1 MTKKVFLPNGIADDG
16 KEYLQARDYELIMGT
31 GRDEETMIKEGKDAD
46 AILVGTQTMSERV
59 MSAMPNLQVIA
70 RNGVGFDGV
79 DIDVATKRK
88 IYTTITPQA
97 LSESVA
103 ESTVTMILALAKNI
117 YNDSYQMRQG
127 NLDYRK
133 THQGIDLKNK
143 TVGILGFG
151 RIGQMVASM
160 LQVFGVNILIFDP
173 HASDVEFGEL
183 VSRETIFEKS
193 DIITIHLPLVDGTRG
208 SISTHEFES
217 MKSTAMIVN
226 LARGPIIDTDAL
238 VTALRTNEIAAAGLD
253 VFDEEPLAMN
263 SPLFELENVL
273 VTPHIASNTVETK
286 NRMAVDAASEIDR
299 VLQGKKPKWAV
310 NQF

>member
-1 MTKKVFLPNGIADDG
+1 M
-16 KEYLQARDYELIMGT
+16 
-31 GRDEETMIKEGKDAD
+31 
-46 AILVGTQTMSERV
+46 
-59 MSAMPNLQVIA
+59 
-70 RNGVGFDGV
+70 
-79 DIDVATKRK
+79 
-88 IYTTITPQA
+88 
-97 LSESVA
+97 
-103 ESTVTMILALAKNI
+103 

-127 NLDYRK
+127 NWDYRK

-151 RIGQMVASM
+151 RIGQMVAAM

-226 LARGPIIDTDAL
+226 LARGPIVDTDAL

-299 VLQGKKPKWAV
+299 VLQGKKPQWAV